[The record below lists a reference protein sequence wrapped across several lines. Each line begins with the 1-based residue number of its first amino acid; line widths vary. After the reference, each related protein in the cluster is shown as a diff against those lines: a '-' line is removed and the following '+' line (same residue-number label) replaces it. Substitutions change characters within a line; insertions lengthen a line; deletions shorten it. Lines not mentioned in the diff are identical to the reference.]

1 MDGRKNNGG
10 HSTKSTGKDKRK
22 NEYKKALDKASTV
35 EDVVSVICMV
45 RDKAIEKKDIQ
56 AAKVFLE
63 YYLGKPKETININ
76 PDNDFHIPL
85 TTFFSTND
93 EN

>member
-10 HSTKSTGKDKRK
+10 HSTKTAGKDKRK
-22 NEYKKALDKASTV
+22 NEYKKALDDASTI

-45 RDKAIEKKDIQ
+45 RDKALEKKDIQ

-63 YYLGKPKETININ
+63 YYLGKPNQ
-76 PDNDFHIPL
+76 
-85 TTFFSTND
+85 TFEFEHNAVEIKGITFN
-93 EN
+93 EE

>member
-10 HSTKSTGKDKRK
+10 HSTRTTGKDKRK

-35 EDVVSVICMV
+35 EDVVDVICMV
-45 RDKAIEKKDIQ
+45 REKAIEKKDIQ

-63 YYLGKPKETININ
+63 LYLGKPKETIDIN

-85 TTFFSTND
+85 TTFFSTDD
-93 EN
+93 EI